1 MCGRWG
7 GWCGPVVGGVFTTPL
22 VWFDGWWVWV
32 VCASRGLV
40 GGCVVGAGLAVGV
53 PVPLAWDTWVG
64 LLGVCGWCGLGGLS
78 LGWRVGRLRVAPR
91 REGLGVCGWCGYRW
105 LCVAVGVV
113 CLRLLLGLGCWVA
126 VGRCPTTPRGE
137 CAFPFDPAGASHPLG
152 VMPERVWVAV
162 VCGYIS
168 HPATRRESG
177 TGVVFLDGE
186 VRAQGGGGRSAL
198 YLWPRGK
205 LFAGLG
211 SGCPR

>member
-1 MCGRWG
+1 MCFAWVGWWLC
-7 GWCGPVVGGVFTTPL
+7 GWC
-22 VWFDGWWVWV
+22 WS
-32 VCASRGLV
+32 C
-40 GGCVVGAGLAVGV
+40 GGCPCAFGLGHGF
-53 PVPLAWDTWVG
+53 G
-64 LLGVCGWCGLGGLS
+64 LLGVCGWCGLGGLG
-78 LGWRVGRLRVAPR
+78 LGWCVGRLRVAPR

-105 LCVAVGVV
+105 LCGGWGVV

-152 VMPERVWVAV
+152 VMPEHGRVAV

-211 SGCPR
+211 GGCPR